1 MILSGNIDAMKSIIA
16 LGAQP
21 IVFILLSLVVC
32 LLKVLEP
39 QSPAESP

>member
-1 MILSGNIDAMKSIIA
+1 MKSIIA

-21 IVFILLSLVVC
+21 IVFIVLSLSLVVC